1 MLSIFKLKIFNNYF
15 FWKIYIK
22 YKLAR
27 GAHKFKSDLDIEL
40 HFLLTFKFT
49 GYSIDVGANKGI
61 YSIVFEQISNQHK
74 HIIVEPNVEY
84 ISSLEKMFPN
94 SLILPIAVGNS
105 CGVRDLI
112 IPSIE
117 GSPVATRASL
127 QHNVE
132 RNMTS
137 ISRKSIYC
145 STIDTIGELLGVDS
159 ISVIKIDVEGFEI
172 SVLEG
177 AANVLKYS
185 KPLLL
190 VEIEIRH
197 CVDSIKNAIS
207 LLSQYSYSG
216 FFIDP
221 LSLSLQSISTFD
233 GQRHQNLEYLYSR
246 QLRHYINNFIFVHST
261 KSADLHQ
268 KFLSFKKDAI

>member
-1 MLSIFKLKIFNNYF
+1 MLSIFKSKILNNYF

-27 GAHKFKSDLDIEL
+27 GARNFKSDLDIEL

-49 GYSIDVGANKGI
+49 GYSIDVGANKGV

-84 ISSLEKMFPN
+84 QRSLKKMFPN
-94 SLILPIAVGNS
+94 SLMLPIAVGDS
-105 CGVRDLI
+105 CGTRDLI

-127 QHNVE
+127 QYNVE

-137 ISRKSIYC
+137 TSSKSIYC
-145 STIDTIGELLGVDS
+145 SRIDTIGELLGLDS
-159 ISVIKIDVEGFEI
+159 ISVIKIDVEGFEL

-177 AANVLKYS
+177 SANVLKYS

-197 CVDSIKNAIS
+197 CVDSIKNSIS
-207 LLSQYSYSG
+207 LLSQYSYLG

-221 LSLSLQSISTFD
+221 MSLSLQSISAFNA
-233 GQRHQNLEYLYSR
+233 QQHQNLQDLYSR

-261 KSADLHQ
+261 KSADLHE
-268 KFLSFKKDAI
+268 KLLSFKKDAI